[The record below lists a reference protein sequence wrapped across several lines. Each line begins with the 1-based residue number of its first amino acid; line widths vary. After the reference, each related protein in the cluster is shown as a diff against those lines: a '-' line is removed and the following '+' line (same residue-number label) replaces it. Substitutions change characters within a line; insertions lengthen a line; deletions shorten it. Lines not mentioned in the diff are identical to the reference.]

1 MRTRCLRGNL
11 VGSLTLL
18 SGLAALGDASKAHAA
33 GIEDL
38 VGGAESTGRAA
49 AIGHAAD
56 FMATA
61 HHPANLAVLH
71 GAEAGV
77 ELRLPI
83 LQACYD
89 RARDPRVPYREP
101 DPSLEFEGY
110 EHFSKVCNEAD
121 PMLAANI
128 GWAHR
133 VSKRLGYGIGIFT
146 PAGVGQTKYGTDTV
160 VSVLPHPDD
169 PYEPTRTGV
178 QSPTRQMGIERRG
191 VNAFL
196 MAGLGVSLTDWL
208 RVGGSLGYGVASV
221 YSKSVVSAMGGSFK
235 DQEVITEIRA
245 HSWFVPKAVLSL
257 TLAPVQQVEIFG
269 VLTYHGDIRAKGT
282 ADLTANGISGAP
294 LRSCRE
300 ENPGTHCRIDGVE
313 VTVPFPAIEAL
324 GGVRFAKLRRNR
336 DGVLDPMRD
345 EVFDLELQAIWTQT
359 SDVDVFDVKLHGQ
372 DPNVDPTTPRIQWNN
387 LYDGSV
393 GAYVRQQS
401 GVPKYWRNTL
411 SLRAGG
417 DVQLVPE
424 HFAVRA
430 GVSYATSAVD
440 PEYMNLD
447 YWPVEKIGIHAGA
460 TVAAGR
466 FKITAGYAHFMYAT
480 VDVPVGRG
488 RVKDIATANEEAANA
503 VNEGTFRAAQNV
515 FSLQV
520 NAAF

>member
-1 MRTRCLRGNL
+1 MRTLGLRATL
-11 VGSLTLL
+11 VVSVTGLLCVGALTE
-18 SGLAALGDASKAHAA
+18 ASTARAA

-49 AIGHAAD
+49 AIGRAAD

-61 HHPANLAVLH
+61 HHPANLAVLN

-89 RARDPRVPYREP
+89 RARDPNVPYREP

-110 EHFSKVCNEAD
+110 EHFSEVCNDAA

-133 VSKRLGYGIGIFT
+133 ISRRIGYGVGIFT

-160 VSVLPHPDD
+160 VSVLPHPEE
-169 PYEPTRTGV
+169 PYEPTLTGV
-178 QSPTRQMGIERRG
+178 QSPTRQMAIERQG

-196 MAGLGVSLTDWL
+196 MAGLGASLTDWL
-208 RVGGSLGYGVASV
+208 RVGGSFGYGVASV

-269 VLTYHGDIRAKGT
+269 VLTYHGDIKAKGT
-282 ADLTANGISGAP
+282 ADLTANGITGAP
-294 LRSCRE
+294 RRNCRE
-300 ENPGTHCRIDGVE
+300 ENPGTHCRIEGVE
-313 VTVPFPAIEAL
+313 VRVPFPTIEAL

-345 EVFDLELQAIWTQT
+345 EVFDIELQAIWTQT
-359 SDVDVFDVKLHGQ
+359 SNVDVFDVRLHNQ
-372 DPNVDPTTPRIQWNN
+372 DPNIDANTPRIQWNN
-387 LYDGSV
+387 LYDGAA
-393 GAYVRQQS
+393 GAYVRQRS
-401 GVPKYWRNTL
+401 GVPKYWKNTL

-424 HFAVRA
+424 HLAVRA

-440 PEYMNLD
+440 PAYMNLD

-466 FKITAGYAHFMYAT
+466 FKITAGYAHFMYER
-480 VDVPVGRG
+480 VDVPVGTG
-488 RVKDIATANEEAANA
+488 RVMDIASANEEAATA